1 MNSRIFHT
9 GRIAGAAA
17 FVAAALLASC
27 GDDEKTSTPQP
38 AAAQAPAPAG
48 KEEPCE
54 GPCREACCQEFVD
67 RSIFEVADML
77 RAYVQAPEITESVR
91 LLHELTEKYLEALY
105 TEKSPTP
112 EDLLYR
118 CRVESKLGDLRA
130 DLQAY
135 DRAAESYTGVLK
147 AMDSLPA
154 EMQDTVAAKRVKSA
168 TLAGMAYISIVKGN
182 LEAAQKDAE
191 AALAIDKSLVERLT
205 PEKGAAPDPAY
216 ESVARD
222 LMGSYKVRADILL
235 LRDDPE
241 EARDTYKKA
250 VELAKELKQG
260 SPETARKLVIVLSAL
275 GDLEKQTGNLDKAIE
290 SWFSAAKFCQQLAK
304 QNRRDVK
311 AQAVRDFKALKTR
324 IESTQAEKKAQGRE
338 VVPTE
343 PLEAPAEEEK

>member
-17 FVAAALLASC
+17 FAAAALLASC
-27 GDDEKTSTPQP
+27 GEGDKAPTNER
-38 AAAQAPAPAG
+38 AAAKVPAPAPA
-48 KEEPCE
+48 KSE
-54 GPCREACCQEFVD
+54 GPCRESCCQEFVD

-91 LLHELTEKYLEALY
+91 LLHELTEKYLETLS
-105 TEKSPTP
+105 TEKSPSP

-135 DRAAESYTGVLK
+135 DRAGESYSHVLK
-147 AMDSLPA
+147 SMDSLPA
-154 EMQDTVAAKRVKSA
+154 NVQNTVAAQRIRSA
-168 TLAGMAYISIVKGN
+168 TLAGMAYIALVKGD
-182 LEAAQKDAE
+182 LDAAQKDAE
-191 AALAIDKSLVERLT
+191 AGLAIDKSLVERLT
-205 PEKGAAPDPAY
+205 PDKGEAPDPAY

-290 SWFSAAKFCQQLAK
+290 SWVSAAKFCQELAK

-311 AQAVRDFKALKTR
+311 AQAVRDFKALKVR
-324 IESTQAEKKAQGRE
+324 IESTQAEKKAQGQDAA
-338 VVPTE
+338 PTE
-343 PLEAPAEEEK
+343 QLEPPAEEK